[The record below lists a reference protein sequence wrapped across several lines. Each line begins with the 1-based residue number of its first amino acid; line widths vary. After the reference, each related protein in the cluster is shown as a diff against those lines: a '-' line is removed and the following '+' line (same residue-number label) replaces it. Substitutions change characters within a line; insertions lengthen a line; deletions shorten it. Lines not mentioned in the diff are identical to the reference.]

1 MSYILDALK
10 KAAEQRSGPPPEV
23 RRLLSAAPVA
33 AVSASR
39 YVMLGIVSA
48 SVIALVAVV
57 WMWAHEVPAPMR
69 TTAKSVAS
77 VVAVPS
83 PSEPT
88 QGGRPRARADDAQ
101 RVPLTAIEPTRD
113 AAWPPA
119 AGKRAAPA
127 KAPVVEKT
135 APRTPK
141 PGAVSPVPGTVSPAP
156 GAMSP
161 TAGPVSPAP
170 GPVSPTPRTVSPAP
184 GPVSPAPGPVS
195 PAPGTVSPAP
205 GTVSPAPGSFVP
217 APPVMAAVPPA
228 TARSDAGKLK
238 VEVIVYSEQRPLRW
252 AFINGRK
259 YVEGDTI
266 DGAHIEEILSNA
278 VVLVEDGRRI
288 TLRP

>member
-1 MSYILDALK
+1 VSYILDALK

-88 QGGRPRARADDAQ
+88 QGGRPRAGADDAP
-101 RVPLTAIEPTRD
+101 RVPLTAIEPARD

-141 PGAVSPVPGTVSPAP
+141 PGAVSPVPSTVSPAP

-161 TAGPVSPAP
+161 T
-170 GPVSPTPRTVSPAP
+170 P

-195 PAPGTVSPAP
+195 PALGAVSPAPTVSPAP

-266 DGAHIEEILSNA
+266 DGARIEEILSNA

>member
-88 QGGRPRARADDAQ
+88 QGGRPRAGADDAP
-101 RVPLTAIEPTRD
+101 RVPLTAIEPARD

-141 PGAVSPVPGTVSPAP
+141 PGAVSPAPGPMSPALGTVSPAP
-156 GAMSP
+156 GPM
-161 TAGPVSPAP
+161 
-170 GPVSPTPRTVSPAP
+170 
-184 GPVSPAPGPVS
+184 S

-228 TARSDAGKLK
+228 TASSDAGKLK

-266 DGAHIEEILSNA
+266 DGARIEEILSNA